1 MSLITIK
8 APVTEKRPLPTN
20 PCYCKTSLG
29 QTIEKVSSTLDSQIN
44 VHLKKLKQN
53 KCTPMTEHT
62 GFLNHENI
70 IYSKYE

>member
-29 QTIEKVSSTLDSQIN
+29 QTIEKLSSTLDSQIN
-44 VHLKKLKQN
+44 TTPKILVKISVPYETFNLTLKI
-53 KCTPMTEHT
+53 TSTFP
-62 GFLNHENI
+62 
-70 IYSKYE
+70 